1 MNFSKIKKPVFAA
14 IAAALLVVGGSAF
27 KPALVDNY
35 GKDASGNWHSL
46 AGLTPVSPTTE
57 PEAGE
62 YRCIADEVEVCTAEF
77 SYSNPAQNASDY
89 DSSTP
94 GIFDLGQ

>member
-1 MNFSKIKKPVFAA
+1 MNFSKIRKPVFAA
-14 IAAALLVVGGSAF
+14 IAAVLLVVGGSAF
-27 KPALVDNY
+27 KPVLVDNY
-35 GKDASGNWHSL
+35 GKDASGNWISL
-46 AGLTPVSPTTE
+46 SGLTPVSPTSE

-62 YRCIADEVEVCTAEF
+62 YRCIAAEDDCTATF
-77 SYSNPAQNASDY
+77 SYPNPAPNATDY